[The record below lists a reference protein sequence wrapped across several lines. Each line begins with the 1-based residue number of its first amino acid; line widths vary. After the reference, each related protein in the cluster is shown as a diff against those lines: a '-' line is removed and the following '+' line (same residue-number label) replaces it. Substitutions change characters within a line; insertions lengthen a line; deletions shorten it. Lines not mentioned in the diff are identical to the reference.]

1 MKKSNLVAFL
11 IGVGATIAG
20 VCAVKKVKDVMK
32 YDPDFDLDDEDD
44 YDDEYEEDDDYDD
57 DDDED
62 DSFVDDFP
70 EEDEDET
77 PDEDEVIKNEEE
89 ETEDLSSLSDEE
101 KFERLSGV
109 TPGTAIMILSMK
121 YPEEDLKA
129 LTISELSELYAKEKN
144 N

>member
-77 PDEDEVIKNEEE
+77 PPHHLACLLAERHQECIDAEWQEDVG
-89 ETEDLSSLSDEE
+89 S
-101 KFERLSGV
+101 
-109 TPGTAIMILSMK
+109 
-121 YPEEDLKA
+121 
-129 LTISELSELYAKEKN
+129 
-144 N
+144 